1 MSSKLSI
8 SNFKDVLLKKNS
20 MFLSTSSPNST
31 ISSDPNEFF
40 IITSETG
47 IYQGI
52 DFSFWCRAF
61 VCGVEKPNAE
71 IEMAFFIEFNLF
83 VYCVD
88 DSMIVLNWPEDFN
101 TRIVLGFQVRVLHLL
116 VC

>member
-1 MSSKLSI
+1 
-8 SNFKDVLLKKNS
+8 
-20 MFLSTSSPNST
+20 
-31 ISSDPNEFF
+31 
-40 IITSETG
+40 
-47 IYQGI
+47 
-52 DFSFWCRAF
+52 
-61 VCGVEKPNAE
+61 
-71 IEMAFFIEFNLF
+71 MAFFIEFNLF